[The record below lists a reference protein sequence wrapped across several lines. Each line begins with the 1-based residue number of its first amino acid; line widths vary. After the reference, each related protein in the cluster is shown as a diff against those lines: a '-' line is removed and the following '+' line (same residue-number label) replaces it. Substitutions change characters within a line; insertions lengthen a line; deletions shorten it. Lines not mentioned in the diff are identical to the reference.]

1 VKHFPLL
8 CFCAQ
13 VLLPPTRSISLAKS
27 RLDVMPCGG
36 GSPLAHALAQSVRT
50 GLNAMSAGQSV
61 ISLFNCLCW
70 ISLLISRTCC
80 HWYIGDVGR
89 CVIVLI
95 SDGRANIPLDVS
107 VGGGDDRNSA
117 SPSGTAASGATPA
130 ATAPGA
136 AAVKLTD
143 AEKKEQRAR
152 LKDEV
157 LTLAGQI
164 GTMPAFKLLVIDTEN
179 KFVSTGMAKEIA
191 DAAGGR
197 YHFIPKASA
206 TAMKQV
212 TVEAVSSLKK
222 EQMRR

>member
-1 VKHFPLL
+1 
-8 CFCAQ
+8 
-13 VLLPPTRSISLAKS
+13 
-27 RLDVMPCGG
+27 
-36 GSPLAHALAQSVRT
+36 
-50 GLNAMSAGQSV
+50 
-61 ISLFNCLCW
+61 
-70 ISLLISRTCC
+70 
-80 HWYIGDVGR
+80 
-89 CVIVLI
+89 VIVLI

-107 VGGGDDRNSA
+107 VGGGDDKNSA
-117 SPSGTAASGATPA
+117 SPSTGTAPSGATPA

-136 AAVKLTD
+136 AALKLTD

-157 LTLAGQI
+157 LTLARQI
-164 GTMPAFKLLVIDTEN
+164 GAMPAFKLLVIDTEN